1 MVAVF
6 LRLRLTQLA
15 NSLRRP
21 PVHLIGLA
29 ILFGY
34 AIAATVFAV
43 EAMGDLRTSDVDSF
57 PHLITICGSL
67 ALFGFLFLPLFFG
80 ADDPADPRAAAT
92 TGLAAGQIA
101 AGLGASAFLSVP
113 ALLLA
118 VIAFA
123 QLNAWHEHPDALL
136 VAVAG
141 AVIIVATGVLGAR
154 TTRSIAAFWLHGRRS
169 REVVGLIVLTALLVV
184 SPGLV
189 GIASTDW
196 STSEAKQ
203 RLADVAEGLSQTP
216 LGAPWAAPAL
226 AAQGDLSG
234 AWLLLLY
241 ALLFLALLWAIW
253 RLLVGLMLVSQQRPH
268 DALRTSGLGWFAVMP
283 GNPIGAV
290 AARSLSYW
298 VRDGRYR
305 LALVVVPV
313 VPLLLI
319 APLLIAG
326 VWWQNVALVPLPV
339 MCLFLG
345 WIIHNDTSTDNSA
358 IWLHLATETSGWADR
373 IGRTVPPLLLGL
385 PLIAVGAPITAELYG
400 VPGVLPAVFGVSTC
414 LLLVGLGISSAVSAR
429 HPYPTVRPGDSP
441 FAQPQS
447 TTASPGQALSFF
459 GTIVASAPVLV
470 LAGLGLSAGEDW
482 NRLALI
488 AGLAIGVGG
497 YFIGVSVGARTF
509 ARRAPELLAFNL
521 RN

>member
-29 ILFGY
+29 VLLGY
-34 AIAATVFAV
+34 AIAATTFAV
-43 EAMGDLRTSDVDSF
+43 GAIADLQASDGDSF
-57 PHLITICGSL
+57 PHVVTICGSL
-67 ALFGFLFLPLFFG
+67 ILFGFLFLPLFFG

-92 TGLAAGQIA
+92 FGLTAGQVAVGLAI
-101 AGLGASAFLSVP
+101 SAVLSVP
-113 ALLLA
+113 TVLLA
-118 VIAFA
+118 VVAVSPV
-123 QLNAWHEHPDALL
+123 NVWSRHPDAVL
-136 VAVAG
+136 VAVLA
-141 AVIIVATGVLGAR
+141 AIIIVATGVLGAR
-154 TTRSIAAFWLHGRRS
+154 ATRSIAAFWLHGRRA
-169 REVVGLIVLTALLVV
+169 REVVGLIVITALLFV
-184 SPGLV
+184 SPGLIA
-189 GIASTDW
+189 IASTDW
-196 STSEAKQ
+196 TTAEAKE

-226 AAQGDLSG
+226 VVEGDAPG

-241 ALLFLALLWAIW
+241 GLLFLALLWAIW
-253 RLLVGLMLVSQQRPH
+253 RLLVGLMLVTQQRPH

-283 GNPIGAV
+283 GNPLGAV

-373 IGRTVPPLLLGL
+373 IGRTVPPLLIGL
-385 PLIAVGAPITAELYG
+385 PLIAVGAPITTQLYG
-400 VPGVLPAVFGVSTC
+400 VPDVLPSVLGVCLC
-414 LLLVGLGISSAVSAR
+414 LLLVSLGISSAVSAR

-459 GTIVASAPVLV
+459 GTILAAAPVLV
-470 LAGLGLSAGEDW
+470 LAALGLAVGEDW

-497 YFIGVSVGARTF
+497 YILGVSVGARTF